1 MLNKWV
7 GMGRLTRDVELRTTQ
22 SGVPVASFTVAVDRD
37 YQQNGNRQAD
47 FINCVAWRGTAEFV
61 SKFFHKGSMAIVTG
75 SLQSRQWEDRN
86 GQKRTEWEIQADS
99 VYFGEAKREPK
110 APDVEYT
117 EVDDDEEIPF

>member
-1 MLNKWV
+1 MLNRITIC
-7 GMGRLTRDVELRTTQ
+7 GRLTRDPELRHTQNNTPVTT
-22 SGVPVASFTVAVDRD
+22 FTVAVDRD
-37 YQQNGNRQAD
+37 FQKDVAD
-47 FINCVAWRGTAEFV
+47 FFNCVAWKTKAEFV
-61 SKFFHKGSMAIVTG
+61 SSHWKRGQFIVVTG

-117 EVDDDEEIPF
+117 EVDDDEELPFD